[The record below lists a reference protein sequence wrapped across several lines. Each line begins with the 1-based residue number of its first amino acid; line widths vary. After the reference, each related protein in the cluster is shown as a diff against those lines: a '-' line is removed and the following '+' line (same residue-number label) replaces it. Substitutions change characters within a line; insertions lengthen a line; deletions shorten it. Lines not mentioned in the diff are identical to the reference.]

1 MYVSRPGW
9 KRAKGRSLISII
21 KSAPAAMLVLL
32 LLSSS
37 FQLLACAQV
46 EARQKQQAVYVCPM
60 HADVKSAKPGKCPKC
75 GMALRAASND
85 NAASTSTGNAE
96 RAGASADTVAVK
108 IPDAN
113 VLDQDGRRLRFY
125 SDLVKGKVVAI
136 NFIFTTCTT
145 ICPPLTATFRKV
157 QQQLG
162 ERVGRDI
169 SLISVSVDP
178 TTDVPERLAA
188 FAAKF
193 NRADG
198 WTFVTGTK
206 PEMDRLLRALGAYVG
221 DKNDHTPM
229 ILIGNE
235 SAGYWTRTY
244 GLAPAGTLV
253 KAITEAADKTANGAA
268 APSAQQTGAQ
278 PQQPAGQTRPATP
291 AEAAARYF
299 PNNVL
304 LTQDNR
310 PVHFFD
316 DLLRG
321 KTVVINFAFTTCA
334 GVCPPMTANLAK
346 VQEYLGDRVGRDIN
360 MITISVD
367 PIIDTPEELRK
378 YADKFKVKP
387 GWYFL
392 TGKKENVDQVLYKV
406 GGYVEDKNQHVSLLM
421 IGNVET
427 GEWIKVFAMAKPSE
441 IADAVLKVAGPN
453 KR

>member
-1 MYVSRPGW
+1 MCGNRQGA
-9 KRAKGRSLISII
+9 KRLMGSSLISVI
-21 KSAPAAMLVLL
+21 KSAPAAALILL
-32 LLSSS
+32 FVFGS
-37 FQLLACAQV
+37 FQLLACARV
-46 EARQKQQAVYVCPM
+46 EARQKQQAAYVCPM

-75 GMALRAASND
+75 GMVLRAA
-85 NAASTSTGNAE
+85 GNEATATAPAGGAE
-96 RAGASADTVAVK
+96 RAGASGDRVAVQ

-125 SDLVKGKVVAI
+125 SDLVKGKAVAI

-157 QQQLG
+157 QQQMG
-162 ERVGRDI
+162 ERVGRDVA
-169 SLISVSVDP
+169 LISVSVDP

-188 FAAKF
+188 FSAKF
-193 NRADG
+193 NRGDG

-206 PEMDRLLRALGAYVG
+206 PEIDRLLRALGAYVG

-244 GLAPAGTLV
+244 GLAPAGTIV
-253 KAITEAADKTANGAA
+253 KAITEAADKTPAA
-268 APSAQQTGAQ
+268 SAQQTAAQ
-278 PQQPAGQTRPATP
+278 PQQATVQAKPATST
-291 AEAAARYF
+291 EAAASYF
-299 PNNVL
+299 PNTVL

-310 PVHFFD
+310 QVHFFD

-321 KTVVINFAFTTCA
+321 KTVLINFAFTTCA

-360 MITISVD
+360 MITITVD
-367 PIIDTPEELRK
+367 PIIDTPGELKK
-378 YADKFKVKP
+378 YADKFKAKP

-392 TGKKENVDQVLYKV
+392 TGKKENVDQVLRKV
-406 GGYVEDKNQHVSLLM
+406 GGYVEDKNEHVSLMM

-427 GEWIKVFAMAKPSE
+427 GEWMKVFAMSKPAE
-441 IADAVLKVAGPN
+441 IADAVLKLAGPV
-453 KR
+453 KQ

>member
-1 MYVSRPGW
+1 MRYQNGTVEIRRGF
-9 KRAKGRSLISII
+9 I
-21 KSAPAAMLVLL
+21 KLLNSAPVATLVLL
-32 LLSSS
+32 LASCS
-37 FQLLACAQV
+37 FQLTIPQQV

-60 HADVKSAKPGKCPKC
+60 DPQVKSAKPGKCPKC
-75 GMALRAASND
+75 GMALRVAD
-85 NAASTSTGNAE
+85 TPASTSTGEEKREA
-96 RAGASADTVAVK
+96 ASADRVAVE
-108 IPDAN
+108 IPDVN
-113 VLDQDGRRLRFY
+113 VIDQDGRRLRFY
-125 SDLVKGKVVAI
+125 SDLVKGKAVAI

-162 ERVGRDI
+162 ERVGREV

-178 TTDVPERLAA
+178 TTDVPERLSA
-188 FAAKF
+188 FASKF
-193 NRADG
+193 NRGDG

-206 PEMDRLLRALGAYVG
+206 PEIDRLLRALGAYVG

-244 GLAPAGTLV
+244 GLAPSGTLV
-253 KAITEAADKTANGAA
+253 KAITEAADKTATGVSAT
-268 APSAQQTGAQ
+268 SAQQTGAQ
-278 PQQPAGQTRPATP
+278 PQQATGQSKPATP

-316 DLLRG
+316 DLLKG
-321 KTVVINFAFTTCA
+321 KTVLINFAFTTCV

-346 VQEYLGDRVGRDIN
+346 VQEHLGDRVGRDID
-360 MITISVD
+360 MITITVD

-378 YADKFKVKP
+378 YADKFKAKP

-406 GGYVEDKNQHVSLLM
+406 GGYVEDKDQHVNLLM
-421 IGNVET
+421 VGNVET
-427 GEWIKVFAMAKPSE
+427 GEWMKVFAMAKPSE
-441 IADAVLKVAGPN
+441 IADAVLKVAGPI
-453 KR
+453 KK